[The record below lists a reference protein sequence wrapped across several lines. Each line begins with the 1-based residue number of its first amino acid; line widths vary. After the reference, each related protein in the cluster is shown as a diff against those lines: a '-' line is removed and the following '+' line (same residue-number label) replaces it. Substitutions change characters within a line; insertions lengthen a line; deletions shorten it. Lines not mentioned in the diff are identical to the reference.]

1 MYYLKMSDKKTPKT
15 LMHISHKNLTK
26 IISLFDLLVFVIV
39 YPFATI

>member
-1 MYYLKMSDKKTPKT
+1 MYYLKMSDKKNPKN
-15 LMHISHKNLTK
+15 SHAHFSQNPTK

>member
-1 MYYLKMSDKKTPKT
+1 MYYLKMGDKKNPKT

>member
-1 MYYLKMSDKKTPKT
+1 MYYLKMSDKKNPKT

-26 IISLFDLLVFVIV
+26 IISLFDLIVFVIV

>member
-1 MYYLKMSDKKTPKT
+1 MYYLKMNDKKKPKT

-26 IISLFDLLVFVIV
+26 TTSLFDLLVFVIV